1 MSTGE
6 EEKEKEKEKFFAE
19 LQLPQ
24 QKLDGGH
31 LFPAVLCPNRQVDA
45 CRFIEELKH
54 HKGWL
59 EDVVLKRSGA
69 ILLRGFPVETASD
82 FNAVVEA
89 FGYEELAYVGG
100 SASRTPVLG
109 RVYTA
114 NDSPPDQ
121 KIPFHHEMA
130 HAPVFP
136 SKLFFFCEEE
146 PKRGGETPIVLS
158 HVVYERIK
166 QRFPK
171 FVAKL
176 EEHGA
181 IYTLVMGAVY
191 DPSSPVGRGWQLTFS
206 TQDKTTAEERAA
218 QMGMKLEWME
228 DGVKVV
234 AGPVEAIRIDKAR
247 GRKVWFNNVLYRDT
261 AREDSRNDPDKSPFF
276 GDGTLLP
283 TDTICD
289 CLKILDEECVVI
301 PWQKG
306 DILLL
311 DNFAVLHSRQSFEP
325 PRRILVSLCK

>member
-6 EEKEKEKEKFFAE
+6 EKEMFFAE
-19 LQLPQ
+19 LKLPQ

-54 HKGWL
+54 HKAWL

-89 FGYEELAYVGG
+89 FGYEEHGYRG
-100 SASRTPVLG
+100 SAPRTPVLG

-121 KIPFHHEMA
+121 KIAFHHEMA
-130 HAPVFP
+130 HARVFP

-158 HVVYERIK
+158 HVVHERIK

-171 FVAKL
+171 FVERL

-181 IYTLVMGAVY
+181 IYPLVLGAEY
-191 DPSSPVGRGWQLTFS
+191 DPSRPVRRSWQLTFS
-206 TQDKTTAEERAA
+206 TQDKATAEERAA

-234 AGPVEAIRIDKAR
+234 AGPVEAIRIDKTR
-247 GRKVWFNNVLYRDT
+247 GRIVWFNNVLYRDT
-261 AREDSRNDPDKSPFF
+261 ACEDSRNDPDKSCLF
-276 GDGTLLP
+276 GDGTPLP
-283 TDTICD
+283 TDIVYD
-289 CLKILDEECVVI
+289 CLKILDEECVAI
-301 PWQKG
+301 PWRKG

-311 DNFAVLHSRQSFEP
+311 DNIAVLHSRQSFEP